1 MDEVNFEVV
10 QGDTFSI
17 QVEYQD
23 GDSEPIELT
32 GFSAIMDVR
41 DKPGGKIL
49 CASATSSTT
58 IDIDEDNGILDVTFL
73 PEQTR
78 KFTPRA
84 AYQLQVISPEG
95 LRTTIL
101 KGYFSVSQAVIR

>member
-17 QVEYQD
+17 QVEYYD
-23 GDSEPIELT
+23 ANDVPIELT

-58 IDIDEDNGILDVTFL
+58 IDIDEDNGVLDITFL

-78 KFTPRA
+78 KFTPRSS
-84 AYQLQVISPEG
+84 YQLQIISPEG
-95 LRTTIL
+95 LKTTIL
-101 KGYFSVSQAVIR
+101 KGYFSVFPAVIR